1 MRQHIASTLA
11 CCTAVVY
18 ACQALADGSAWLA
31 EPDTG
36 YISVSYVTQSAD
48 QYYRQTCPEDRR
60 RGSDRCALP
69 GDLTQDTTWLTTSYG
84 VSDSFEIDARVARA
98 MSDLAGQGQ
107 SDIGDAAIGVTWRLL
122 DETTGPHPSLAV
134 RGGVI
139 IAGDYE
145 TGQLTSLG
153 DGGNGFEL
161 SAIVGKFVSSRV
173 GLSAEVG
180 VRDRYDGIPRNIF
193 TNLSG
198 IVLVSNRLVLGLD
211 YRRVDTSDGFD
222 IGGPG
227 FTADKFPQAREE
239 SQLVSASAFVNLTD
253 RLSGSVVYGTVVG
266 GRNTADS
273 NVFGIS
279 LSYSYRLY

>member
-1 MRQHIASTLA
+1 MRRIALTLA
-11 CCTAVVY
+11 GCMAIACT
-18 ACQALADGSAWLA
+18 CQAVADGSAWLA

-36 YISVSYVTQSAD
+36 YVSMSYVTQAAD
-48 QYYRQTCPEDRR
+48 QYYRQTCPPSSR

-69 GDLTQDTTWLTTSYG
+69 GDLTQDTVWLTTSYG
-84 VSDSFEIDARVARA
+84 MSDSFALDARVARA

-107 SDIGDAAIGVTWRLL
+107 SDLGDATIGVTWRLL
-122 DETTGPHPSLAV
+122 DETTGANPSVAL

-139 IAGDYE
+139 IAGNYE

-161 SAIVGKFVSSRV
+161 SAIVGKFISSRV

-180 VRDRYDGIPRNIF
+180 VRDRYHGIPTNIF

-227 FTADKFPQAREE
+227 FTSDKFPQAREE

-253 RLSGSVVYGTVVG
+253 RLSGSVVYGSVVG

-273 NVFGIS
+273 EVFGIS